1 MTVHLSPSNLE
12 IKEMLAP
19 AGILPEDVQLT
30 TLPSDR
36 HRHVYLVETMPQKQ
50 KLILK
55 LFNDDQEVCG
65 FEKEV
70 RIHQLLTGNGAIPKL
85 LYASQEN
92 PLLGSRSPYTVR
104 TFIEGKTLQESL
116 PELFQLDAGNRHEY
130 REKTAAA
137 LGSALASLHRIGFNN
152 QGYLD
157 GELKVGRV
165 APLSGKELENYA
177 EAVLVAKAKENALG
191 KDLALRLLAFIEQE
205 ADLLDA
211 VKGFSCLCHGKLGP
225 AAILIQEGENQVSLL
240 DFDEAFAGT
249 PYLDFGNLRR
259 ELLELAAGE
268 AEEETAKQF
277 LQNTVA
283 SYKKAGGKLDQDW
296 YRLSILSDLFNLL
309 GKLDSRGNSE
319 AELTI
324 IKLRFS
330 EIMTEWLFL

>member
-1 MTVHLSPSNLE
+1 
-12 IKEMLAP
+12 MLAP
-19 AGILPEDVQLT
+19 AGILPEDVQFT
-30 TLPSDR
+30 NLPSNR

-50 KLILK
+50 KLVLK
-55 LFNDDQEVCG
+55 LFNDDKEVCG

-70 RIHQLLTGNGAIPKL
+70 RIHQLLTGNAAIPKL

-104 TFIEGKTLQESL
+104 AFIEGKTLQETL
-116 PELFQLDAGNRHEY
+116 PELFQANNTQEFKAQEY

-165 APLSGKELENYA
+165 APLNGKELETYA
-177 EAVLVAKAKENALG
+177 EAVLLAKAKDNALG

-225 AAILIQEGENQVSLL
+225 AAILIREDEKQVSLL

-249 PYLDFGNLRR
+249 PYLDFGSLRR
-259 ELLELAAGE
+259 ELRELCPSEG
-268 AEEETAKQF
+268 EEEIAGQF
-277 LQNTVA
+277 LQNTAA

-296 YRLSILSDLFNLL
+296 YRISILSDLFTLL